1 MPQSRWRERGPARYN
16 TGMRVTPFDPR
27 LGLREQLACWH
38 EVAAAAGAHDDP
50 GHRSLPP
57 AARAAA
63 LLAPRPDGR
72 VQRWLGCA
80 GGEVVGLAELF
91 LSDRENLGWGFA
103 EVTVHP
109 GHRRSGH
116 GSALLA
122 AMRAAASDAGRDTL
136 VLSAAQGTPGPAWAA
151 AVGARKAQELW
162 ESEADLGALD
172 PAALGDRPA
181 PGYRLV
187 CWSDEA
193 PGELLASYAAAV
205 DAMADSPD
213 GGLGYQSAPNT
224 PELVRARERCAR
236 AAGVQRRVVAAVH
249 ETSGAVAGLT
259 VLEIP
264 LLAPELAHQDDTV
277 VVPAHRGHGL
287 GLWVKAEMVR
297 RLAADG
303 GVVRRVRTTTDPSNS
318 HMLAINDRLG
328 FRRVGVREQWTLP
341 V

>member
-1 MPQSRWRERGPARYN
+1 MTVAL
-16 TGMRVTPFDPR
+16 FDPR

-38 EVAAAAGAHDDP
+38 EVVAAADAQDDP
-50 GHRSLPP
+50 GHGSMPP

-72 VQRWLGCA
+72 VLRWLGCA
-80 GGEVVGLAELF
+80 DGEVVGLAELF

-103 EVTVHP
+103 EVIVHP
-109 GHRRSGH
+109 RHRRSGH

-136 VLSAAQGTPGPAWAA
+136 VLSAVRGTPGPDWAA
-151 AVGARKAQELW
+151 ASSARKAQELW
-162 ESEADLGALD
+162 ESEVDLGSLD
-172 PAALGDRPA
+172 PAALGDRPV

-187 CWSDEA
+187 CWSEEA
-193 PGELLASYAAAV
+193 PEELLASYAEAV

-213 GGLGYQSAPNT
+213 GGLGYRSAPNT
-224 PELVRARERCAR
+224 PDLVRARERCAR
-236 AAGVQRRVVAAVH
+236 AAGLQRRVVAAVH
-249 ETSGAVAGLT
+249 EASGTVAGLT
-259 VLEIP
+259 VLEVP

-277 VVPAHRGHGL
+277 VVPAHRGRGI
-287 GLWVKAEMVR
+287 GLWLKAEMVR

-303 GVVRRVRTTTDPSNS
+303 GVVRRVRTTTDPSNG

-328 FRRVGVREQWTLP
+328 YRRIGVREQWKLS

>member
-1 MPQSRWRERGPARYN
+1 M
-16 TGMRVTPFDPR
+16 TVTPFDPR

-38 EVAAAAGAHDDP
+38 EVASAAGRHDDP
-50 GHRSLPP
+50 GHGPLP
-57 AARAAA
+57 AAAYAAA
-63 LLAPRPDGR
+63 LLAPRPDGT
-72 VQRWLGCA
+72 VLRWLGCA
-80 GGEVVGLAELF
+80 DGEVVGLGELF
-91 LSDRENLGWGFA
+91 LSGRENLGWGFA

-109 GHRRSGH
+109 RHRRAGH
-116 GSALLA
+116 GTALLA
-122 AMRAAASDAGRDTL
+122 AMRTAAADAGRDTL
-136 VLSAAQGTPGPAWAA
+136 VLSAIQGSPGPDWAA

-172 PAALGDRPA
+172 PASLGDRPA

-187 CWSDEA
+187 CWSDEV
-193 PGELLASYAAAV
+193 PDELLVSYAAAV

-213 GGLGYQSAPNT
+213 GGLGYESAPNS

-249 ETSGAVAGLT
+249 EASGAVAGLT
-259 VLEIP
+259 VLEIA

-277 VVPAHRGHGL
+277 VVPAHRGNGL

-303 GVVRRVRTTTDPSNS
+303 GVVHRVRTTTDPSNG
-318 HMLAINDRLG
+318 HMLAINERLG
-328 FRRVGVREQWTLP
+328 FRRVGVREQWKLP